1 MGRQLSASEMLVR
14 GEITAQDVIRLR
26 HEIFA
31 DGVREIS
38 EAELLFRMDAECAVK
53 DVGWNGFFV
62 ETLAEYYIFNT
73 EPAGALG
80 DGQTQHLIRH
90 ILADGKV
97 AGETELALAIR
108 VIDQA
113 QSCPPD
119 LGFLVLK
126 AVWDSVMDPAKAAYG
141 KDRRPKVITAEDVE
155 ILRKAVHA
163 AASDDNHAVSRA
175 EAELLFALE
184 HETDQAEND
193 ITWRDLFV
201 QAVGGHLLAPKAG
214 TRDGIDG
221 DEAQWLLGQIRE
233 DGKIGRNERSLL
245 AFLYGKLDGPH
256 PALAPIFAVAGL
268 R

>member
-1 MGRQLSASEMLVR
+1 MGKMLSTSEMLVR
-14 GEITAQDVIRLR
+14 GEITARDVIRLR
-26 HEIFA
+26 HEIFV
-31 DGVREIS
+31 DGVREAS
-38 EAELLFRMDAECAVK
+38 EVELLFRMNGECAVK
-53 DVGWNGFFV
+53 DESWNGFFV
-62 ETLAEYYIFNT
+62 DALAEYYIFNT
-73 EPAGALG
+73 EPVGALG
-80 DGQTQHLIRH
+80 DDQTQHLIRN

-97 AGETELALAIR
+97 TGETELALAIR
-108 VIDQA
+108 VIERA

-126 AVWDSVMDPAKAAYG
+126 AVWDSVMDPARAAYG
-141 KDRRPKVITAEDVE
+141 NDRRPKVITAEDVE

-163 AASDDNHAVSRA
+163 AASDDSHAVSRA

-184 HETDQAEND
+184 RETDQAEND

-214 TRDGIDG
+214 TMDGIDG

-245 AFLYGKLDGPH
+245 AFLFGKLDNAH